1 MQNKISRRLSRQ
13 FNVFNIKNIFDIP
26 MYTLLAMLSI
36 FAISLIS
43 LYSSDGGNFFQHT
56 FKQICYMIFSLLCFV
71 LIISL
76 NVIYIMDYAY
86 LFLFAMTILLAL
98 VIPLGR
104 NIMGASRWLNLGFI
118 SLQPSEFAKLAIIL
132 ALAKFYSKIPAQKI
146 YKISTTFK
154 AIMIVFVPI
163 VLTAIQPDLATSTIM
178 FSLTVII
185 IFISGTP
192 RKQFYI
198 AGVLALI
205 SIPIAWI
212 YALKDYQKLRILN
225 FLIPGQDILGSGYNV
240 NQSKIAIGSGGL
252 IGKGFLHGSQGQLKF
267 IPEHHTDFIFT
278 IVCEEFGFIG
288 ATILIGCYV
297 YLIYYGLLV
306 ATKTNSVFGKIT
318 AIGCSSLLFLHTF
331 INIAMTIGLMPVAGI
346 PLLMM
351 SYGGCGLLLGTIC
364 VALMVSVDMHK
375 NLF

>member
-1 MQNKISRRLSRQ
+1 
-13 FNVFNIKNIFDIP
+13 
-26 MYTLLAMLSI
+26 
-36 FAISLIS
+36 
-43 LYSSDGGNFFQHT
+43 
-56 FKQICYMIFSLLCFV
+56 MIFSLLCFIFIV
-71 LIISL
+71 SINIK
-76 NVIYIMDYAY
+76 YIMDYAY
-86 LFLFAMTILLAL
+86 LFLFATTILLAL

-154 AIMIVFVPI
+154 AIIIVFAPI

-178 FSLTVII
+178 FSLMVII

-192 RKQFYI
+192 KQQFYI
-198 AGVLALI
+198 VGMLAVI

-278 IVCEEFGFIG
+278 IICEEFGFIG
-288 ATILIGCYV
+288 ATILIGLYV
-297 YLIYYGLLV
+297 YLIYYGYLV
-306 ATKTNSVFGKIT
+306 ANKTNSVFGKIVC
-318 AIGCSSLLFLHTF
+318 ISCSSLLFLHMF
-331 INIAMTIGLMPVAGI
+331 INIAMTTGLAPVAGI
-346 PLLMM
+346 PLLMI
-351 SYGGCGLLLGTIC
+351 SYGGCGLLVGVIC
-364 VALMVSVDMHK
+364 IALIVNIDIHK